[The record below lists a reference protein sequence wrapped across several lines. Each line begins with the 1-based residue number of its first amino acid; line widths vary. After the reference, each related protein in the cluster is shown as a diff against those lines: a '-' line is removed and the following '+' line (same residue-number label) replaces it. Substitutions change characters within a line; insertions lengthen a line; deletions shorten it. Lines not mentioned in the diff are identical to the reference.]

1 MRNSEQVRLALFCWS
16 LSALVIVFGGYI
28 LQQHV
33 VLALQTGMHF
43 GQRSGFVEQASE
55 PWSFWTSILL
65 FGSIG
70 TGIVIAGLA
79 YPVSM
84 LLSWLRKDRRE
95 H

>member
-1 MRNSEQVRLALFCWS
+1 M
-16 LSALVIVFGGYI
+16 IVFGSYI

-33 VLALQTGMHF
+33 VLALQTGLHF
-43 GQRSGFVEQASE
+43 GQRSGFVERAIE

-70 TGIVIAGLA
+70 AGIVVAGLA

-84 LLSWLRKDRRE
+84 LLSWLRKGRRE